1 MLLSTKCCKTG
12 HCFFLGRPHMFSNS
26 AFSPERRHRQ
36 ADSAGC
42 RFLAPVLGFARK
54 ATLKSPVNLPV
65 EQ

>member
-1 MLLSTKCCKTG
+1 MIWT
-12 HCFFLGRPHMFSNS
+12 S

-54 ATLKSPVNLPV
+54 ATPKSPVNLPV